1 MARPP
6 KMGLDY
12 FPLDVNFLNDLKTKK
27 LVRSFGASAVAVA
40 LDVLTNIYKD
50 NGYYAEC
57 DDDFIFLIAD
67 DLKLEEEYTKNVIK
81 KMVEV
86 DFFNKN
92 LYENHKILTS
102 IGIQKRYILASGR
115 RVRSKIN
122 SVYDLINTQNEEFML
137 TETEFMYTETPEN
150 DSLCIQKYTKEKKIK
165 ENKRNKIKEEVQ
177 EEKNEAENLSD
188 EPATTTA
195 QKKISEIFVFYENH
209 FGMTSDYI
217 RQSIIKWCNDL
228 NPELVK
234 RALEIAVEENVLK
247 FRYANAILVDWAN
260 KGIDT
265 LEKAL
270 AENNRRKQPKQY
282 NKARGFVE
290 NVPDWANRPQQP
302 KQEKP
307 IDESIRNDLAEKIAR
322 LKTSKGAEN
331 EQNRIY
337 N

>member
-57 DDDFIFLIAD
+57 DEDFIFLIAD
-67 DLKLEEEYTKNVIK
+67 DLKLDEEYTKNVIE

-122 SVYDLINTQNEEFML
+122 SVYDLINTVSDEFMS
-137 TETEFMYTETPEN
+137 TETEFLYAETPEN
-150 DSLCIQKYTKEKKIK
+150 DSFCIQKYTKEKTRK
-165 ENKRNKIKEEVQ
+165 EKKRNKIKEEVE
-177 EEKNEAENLSD
+177 EEKNEIENLAD
-188 EPATTTA
+188 EPTATTA
-195 QKKISEIFVFYENH
+195 QKNISEVFVFYENH

-228 NPELVK
+228 NPALVK

-270 AENNRRKQPKQY
+270 AENNRRQQPKQY
-282 NKARGFVE
+282 SNPRGFVE
-290 NVPDWANRPQQP
+290 SVPDWANRPQQP
-302 KQEKP
+302 KQENP
-307 IDESIRNDLAEKIAR
+307 IDEGAINDLAEKIAR

-331 EQNRIY
+331 EKN
-337 N
+337 

>member
-6 KMGLDY
+6 KVGLDY

-27 LVRSFGASAVAVA
+27 IVRSYGASAVAVA
-40 LDVLTNIYKD
+40 LNVFINIYRD

-57 DDDFIFLIAD
+57 DDDFTFLIAD
-67 DLKLEEEYTKNVIK
+67 ELKLDEEYTKNVIK

-86 DFFNKN
+86 DFFDKN

-102 IGIQKRYILASGR
+102 IGIQNRYVLASGR
-115 RVRSKIN
+115 RVRTKIN
-122 SVYDLINTQNEEFML
+122 KVYDLVNPKKEEFML
-137 TETEFMYTETPEN
+137 TETEFLYTETPEN
-150 DSLCIQKYTKEKKIK
+150 ESLCIQKCTKEKKRK
-165 ENKRNKIKEEVQ
+165 EKKRNKIKEAV
-177 EEKNEAENLSD
+177 EEKNETENLAD
-188 EPATTTA
+188 EPTATTA
-195 QKKISEIFVFYENH
+195 QKNISEIFTFYENH

-270 AENNRRKQPKQY
+270 AENNRRQQPKQY
-282 NKARGFVE
+282 SKLRGFVE

-307 IDESIRNDLAEKIAR
+307 IDEGVRNDLAEKIAR
-322 LKTSKGAEN
+322 LKTSKGTEN
-331 EQNRIY
+331 EQN
-337 N
+337 

>member
-6 KMGLDY
+6 KVGLDY

-27 LVRSFGASAVAVA
+27 IVRCYGASAVAVA
-40 LDVLTNIYKD
+40 LNVFINIYRD

-57 DDDFIFLIAD
+57 DDDFTFLIAD
-67 DLKLEEEYTKNVIK
+67 ELKLDEEYTKNVIK

-122 SVYDLINTQNEEFML
+122 SVYDLINTVSDEFML
-137 TETEFMYTETPEN
+137 TETEFLYTETPEN
-150 DSLCIQKYTKEKKIK
+150 ESLCIQKYTKEKKIK
-165 ENKRNKIKEEVQ
+165 ENKRNKIKEEVE
-177 EEKNEAENLSD
+177 EEKNEIENLAD

-195 QKKISEIFVFYENH
+195 QKKISDVLNFYENH
-209 FGMTSDYI
+209 FGMMSDYI
-217 RQSIIKWCNDL
+217 RQSIMKWCNDL

-234 RALEIAVEENVLK
+234 RALEISVEDNVLK
-247 FRYANAILVDWAN
+247 FRYANAILVDWAH

-270 AENNRRKQPKQY
+270 AEGNRRQQQRTSKQY
-282 NKARGFVE
+282 GKPRGFVE
-290 NVPDWANRPQQP
+290 YVPEWTNKPQQP

-307 IDESIRNDLAEKIAR
+307 IDESVRNDLAEQIAR
-322 LKTSKGAEN
+322 LKTSKGAKN
-331 EQNRIY
+331 E
-337 N
+337 

>member
-57 DDDFIFLIAD
+57 DEDFIFLIAD
-67 DLKLEEEYTKNVIK
+67 DLKLDEEYAKNVIE

-122 SVYDLINTQNEEFML
+122 SVYDLINVQNEEFML
-137 TETEFMYTETPEN
+137 TETEFLYTETPEN
-150 DSLCIQKYTKEKKIK
+150 DSFCIQKYTKEKKRK
-165 ENKRNKIKEEVQ
+165 EKKRNKIKEDVT
-177 EEKNEAENLSD
+177 EEKNEIENLAE
-188 EPATTTA
+188 EPTATTA
-195 QKKISEIFVFYENH
+195 QKNISEVFVFYENH

-228 NPELVK
+228 SPALVK

-270 AENNRRKQPKQY
+270 AENNRRQQPKQY
-282 NKARGFVE
+282 GKPRGFVE
-290 NVPDWANRPQQP
+290 NLPDWANRPQQP

-307 IDESIRNDLAEKIAR
+307 IDESVKNDLAEQIAR

-331 EQNRIY
+331 EQN
-337 N
+337 